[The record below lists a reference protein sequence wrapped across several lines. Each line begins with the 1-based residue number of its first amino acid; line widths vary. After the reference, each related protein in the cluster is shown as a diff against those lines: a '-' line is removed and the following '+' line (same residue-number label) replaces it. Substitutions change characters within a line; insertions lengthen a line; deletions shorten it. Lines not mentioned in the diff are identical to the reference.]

1 MNEIHAQLMPIED
14 VLPYEGNA
22 KVHDEA
28 QVAKIAT
35 SIEQFGWDQPIVV
48 DKDGVIIKGHGR
60 RLAAI
65 KLGLREVPV
74 LVRSDLTP
82 AQVKAARIADNR
94 VALGGIDQDILK
106 QELSELFSDTD
117 VGFSASDLGFDDVEI
132 ESLFA
137 GIDMSDV
144 LTDDQDG
151 EPNDD
156 DDTPPG
162 ENKTPKEA
170 EYKPAFQIVVE
181 CENEADQ
188 EQLYGALTEQ
198 GYSCKVLSM

>member
-1 MNEIHAQLMPIED
+1 MNEIHAQLMSIED

-22 KVHDEA
+22 KIHDEA
-28 QVAKIAT
+28 QVAKIAS

-48 DKDGVIIKGHGR
+48 DTDGVIIKGHGR

-65 KLGLREVPV
+65 KLGLSEVPV
-74 LVRSDLTP
+74 LVRSDLSP

-106 QELSELFSDTD
+106 QELSELFSEEAD
-117 VGFSASDLGFDDVEI
+117 FSAMDLGFDDVEI
-132 ESLFA
+132 ENLFA

-144 LTDDQDG
+144 MTDDQDG
-151 EPNDD
+151 ESDSSDD
-156 DDTPPG
+156 PVD
-162 ENKTPKEA
+162 EERKAPKEA
-170 EYKPAFQIVVE
+170 DYKAAFQIVVE
-181 CENEADQ
+181 CEDEADQ

-198 GYSCKVLSM
+198 GYACKVLSM